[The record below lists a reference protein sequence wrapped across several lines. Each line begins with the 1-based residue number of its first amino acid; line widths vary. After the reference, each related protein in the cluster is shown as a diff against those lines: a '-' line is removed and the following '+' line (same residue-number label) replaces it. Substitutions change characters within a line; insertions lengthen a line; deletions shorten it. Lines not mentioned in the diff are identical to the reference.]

1 MLACYASG
9 FFRFVVEGR
18 RRGEG
23 EGGGVGVGAR
33 AGGHG

>member
-1 MLACYASG
+1 MLACYAAG

-18 RRGEG
+18 RG
-23 EGGGVGVGAR
+23 EGGVEGAR